1 MAKIN
6 LVEVELQNLV
16 LLEHLL
22 NLESEQHL
30 PDLAVEIPFRREEQ
44 RARQLLGDRAR
55 PLANPPGD
63 EVREHRTRDADEI
76 DTPMFEK
83 PRVFRGDHR
92 VHQRF
97 GNFLERNQ
105 NSALDEK
112 LADDLLIRRIYAGD
126 KARLILMQAGN

>member
-1 MAKIN
+1 M
-6 LVEVELQNLV
+6 
-16 LLEHLL
+16 
-22 NLESEQHL
+22 S
-30 PDLAVEIPFRREEQ
+30 
-44 RARQLLGDRAR
+44 DRAR
-55 PLANPPGD
+55 ALSNPSGD
-63 EVREHRTRDADEI
+63 DVGEHRARNADEI
-76 DTPMFEK
+76 DTSMFEK